1 MQRLAIVL
9 TLLAFLGAGVLWER
23 GRGVLRADTPPP
35 TPCEACHPGVAAR
48 WAGSQHARAQRPF
61 DPARDPAPPVAG
73 VRAGGVIGIEPLQQ
87 MLVAFPGGRW
97 QVLDPAWDAVR
108 GAWFSIFGDAAAQ
121 PAPTEWGHW
130 TQRGMN
136 WNAQCAACHTTGPQK
151 GYDATADAYDTRWQ
165 ALGVGCLECH
175 AGADRPGPEVCAPCH
190 ARREPLT
197 DAYRAGE
204 PFDEHFRLLLGDTPD
219 LHQADGRAADEVFEV
234 GALRLSAM
242 GAAGVTCLDCHEPH
256 GGGLRRPVTDDALC
270 LDCHGGLGRRGA
282 PAIEPG
288 AHTHHPPSSAGARC
302 VECHMPRRV
311 FMGRDARRDHAFT
324 SPDPALAVAT
334 GEPDACSGCH
344 RERPA
349 ATLAADVAAW
359 YGDTPRGRARRARAA
374 AMVSARAGQGAAL
387 AARLS
392 TERNPAWRAFMAGTL
407 TPLSEA
413 TDVRAALVAALDDVD
428 SGVRAAAIRGLA
440 RHREVRPLIVARRA
454 DPARVVRLAAAW
466 ATRTTLAAE
475 APALR
480 AEVEVWLAQSDDQPA
495 GALRRSELAVV
506 EGRPAEAV
514 DWAERA
520 VRWDPS
526 PPSYHTL
533 ARALDAAGRPA
544 EAEAARRAAR

>member
-1 MQRLAIVL
+1 MQRLALVL
-9 TLLAFLGAGVLWER
+9 SLLAALGAGVLWER
-23 GRGVLRADTPPP
+23 TRGAIQGATRAE
-35 TPCEACHPGVAAR
+35 TPCEACHPVAAAR
-48 WAGSQHARAQRPF
+48 WATSQHAGAQRPF
-61 DPARDPAPPVAG
+61 DPARDPAPPVPG
-73 VRAGGVIGIEPLQQ
+73 VSVAGVIGVEPLEQ
-87 MLVAFPGGRW
+87 MLVAFPGGRY
-97 QVLDPAWDAVR
+97 QVLDPARDTAN
-108 GAWFSIFGDAAAQ
+108 ATWFSIFGDAATQ
-121 PAPTEWGHW
+121 PAPTAWGHW

-136 WNAQCAACHTTGPQK
+136 WNAQCAACHTTGLQR
-151 GYDATADAYDTRWQ
+151 GYDAPTDTYDTRWQ
-165 ALGVGCLECH
+165 ALGVACLECH

-197 DAYRAGE
+197 ATYRPGE

-256 GGGLRRPVTDDALC
+256 GGGLRLPVADDALC
-270 LDCHGGLGRRGA
+270 LDCHAGAGRRGA
-282 PAIEPG
+282 PAIDP
-288 AHTHHPPSSAGARC
+288 AVHSHHPAASAGARC

-311 FMGRDARRDHAFT
+311 YMGLDARRDHGFT
-324 SPDPALAVAT
+324 SPDPALAAAT
-334 GEPDACSGCH
+334 VEPDACAGCH
-344 RERPA
+344 PKRPA
-349 ATLAADVAAW
+349 ATLVADISGW
-359 YGDTPRGRARRARAA
+359 YGETARGQVRRARAA

-387 AARLS
+387 GGLVT
-392 TERNPAWRAFMAGTL
+392 TERNAAWRALMAGTL

-413 TDVRAALVAALDDVD
+413 PDVRTALVALLDDPD
-428 SGVRAAAIRGLA
+428 AGVRAAAIRGLA
-440 RHREVRPLIVARRA
+440 RHREVRPLIVSRRK
-454 DPARVVRLAAAW
+454 DPARVVRLTAAW

-475 APALR
+475 DPALR

-506 EGRPAEAV
+506 EGRLDEAIA
-514 DWAERA
+514 WGERA

-533 ARALDAAGRPA
+533 ARALDAAGRRA